1 MRKITFSGREY
12 FLNSRL
18 TVRVFIIRR
27 KRDGPDRYS
36 ARRMLTASG
45 LAENMASS
53 SLSNLI
59 SPDGQV
65 VLLTVQVPEQ
75 VAGYKQEKFFKV
87 ASF

>member
-1 MRKITFSGREY
+1 MRKITFSGSEY

-18 TVRVFIIRR
+18 TVRVFLSSGE
-27 KRDGPDRYS
+27 KRDGPERYS

-59 SPDGQV
+59 
-65 VLLTVQVPEQ
+65 
-75 VAGYKQEKFFKV
+75 FFRMDR
-87 ASF
+87 

>member
-1 MRKITFSGREY
+1 MRKITFLAVSIFSTLALRSG
-12 FLNSRL
+12 F
-18 TVRVFIIRR
+18 FIIRR
-27 KRDGPDRYS
+27 KRDGPERYS

-59 SPDGQV
+59 FPDGQV

-75 VAGYKQEKFFKV
+75 VAGYKQENGFKV
-87 ASF
+87 AKF